1 MQNSV
6 VAFSFSAL
14 LLCPVAALA
23 QEGDA
28 EAGAVV
34 FKKCATCHVVEEDT
48 NKVGPSLKGVLGR
61 TAGTHPDFRYSPAMV
76 KAGEEGLVWDEAALR
91 DYLQNPRAK
100 VKGTK
105 MVFPGLKKEDEITNL
120 IAYLK
125 QYPK

>member
-1 MQNSV
+1 MRISV

-14 LLCPVAALA
+14 SLCPVTALA

-34 FKKCATCHVVEEDT
+34 FKKCSVCHVVDKDT
-48 NKVGPSLKGVLGR
+48 NKVGPSLNHVMGR
-61 TAGTHPDFRYSPAMV
+61 TAGTHPNFRYSPAMV
-76 KAGEEGLVWDEAALR
+76 EAGKGGLVWDEATLR
-91 DYLQNPRAK
+91 EYLQNPKAK

-105 MVFPGLKKEDEITNL
+105 MVFPGLKEEADISNV

-125 QYPK
+125 QHSQ